1 MKVEKEYTIYYIVH
15 AISVLDIDLLSQI
28 LRPLAKS
35 VAEKVEVEQYIY
47 DFKRIF
53 IELDFEDTYFKVV
66 HGLCEIQGSSDYK
79 YTFIAN
85 YSRAN
90 FTLKIE
96 DAFDGIVIIQEFS
109 EGINNNQ
116 IRFSSRKGKDKNVSF
131 KKNSSNDFN

>member
-35 VAEKVEVEQYIY
+35 VAEKVEVEQYIH
-47 DFKRIF
+47 DFERIF
-53 IELDFEDTYFKVV
+53 RELDFEDTYFKVS
-66 HGLCEIQGSSDYK
+66 HGLCEKEGYPNYS
-79 YTFIAN
+79 YTFTAN

-96 DAFDGIVIIQEFS
+96 ETFNGIEIIQEFS
-109 EGINNNQ
+109 EGIKKNQ
-116 IRFSSRKGKDKNVSF
+116 IRFSSRKGKDKNVPF
-131 KKNSSNDFN
+131 